1 MEKKFKGIV
10 LVIDPQMGWL
20 NQYTEPAMKRLQLF
34 LSDNIIL
41 KKTIIT
47 TFSNT
52 QKSNFRKLMSEWK
65 GFTGEDDIKI
75 IPGFE
80 FSGVPVYKRRTYGLP
95 ERFWKE
101 LKRTNVNNLLITGVE
116 TDASIIKTAMDS
128 FDRGISAWIAE
139 DLVASTYGR
148 RGQTAGI
155 SVARKVLGRDHVL
168 ETPDMLQED
177 WFI

>member
-10 LVIDPQMGWL
+10 IVIDPQMGWL
-20 NQYTEPAMKRLQLF
+20 NKYTEPAMHRLQLF
-34 LSDNIIL
+34 LSNYVIL

-52 QKSNFRKLMSEWK
+52 QKSNFRKLMGEWK
-65 GFTGEDDIKI
+65 GFTEKDDIRI

-95 ERFWKE
+95 GRLWKE
-101 LKRTNVNNLLITGVE
+101 LKKADVNNLLITGVE

-128 FDRGISAWIAE
+128 FDRGISAWISE
-139 DLVASTYGR
+139 DLVASTYGE
-148 RGQTAGI
+148 RGQQAGI

-168 ETPDMLQED
+168 KTSDLLQED